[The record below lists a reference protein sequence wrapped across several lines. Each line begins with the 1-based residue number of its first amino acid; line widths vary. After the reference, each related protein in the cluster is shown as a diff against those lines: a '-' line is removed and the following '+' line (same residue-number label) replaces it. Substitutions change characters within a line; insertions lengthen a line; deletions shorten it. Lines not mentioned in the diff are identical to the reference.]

1 MNTNTNS
8 RTQVL
13 PFSWTAAI
21 VAAACAFT
29 SCTDSRAGSAVSA
42 TTSSATS
49 TSANAGTPLAE
60 YRAQLLDLAFEASSA
75 FPRNPHIKNRSRAQ
89 EAVVS
94 ACLELDQPERAQQY
108 IPRIDNW
115 RRGKAYAD
123 LAYHQAKL
131 GRMADV
137 QKDLDLA
144 QRIADGGGIEAH
156 EPAGDSVEAPQEWRR
171 DRIRTSIART
181 YLLLGQDDKAAAVAE
196 GAVESEIGRM
206 HSERARQTEPA
217 DFDVELV
224 SLDDLVGTGSF
235 EHLNAALRAYAQLF
249 DRFYDDAKR
258 RATVESKIDTAWAK
272 LPIQVRLDVLMELT
286 QHAFA
291 HADAPKALELIGR
304 AQALLDGT
312 RWSVESHVPLS
323 ARLAGLRFGAGDRER
338 ARADADAAL
347 AAYDSGRAS
356 VTDIYR
362 AGVLRPL
369 AEAYVTMG
377 DTAKARRVYAL
388 AVEEGVVNPN
398 SRPRAE
404 DISATATSM
413 AVHGFEPDAELLA
426 RMQTIR
432 AGLGDP
438 W

>member
-1 MNTNTNS
+1 MNTNS
-8 RTQVL
+8 RFQVFTL
-13 PFSWTAAI
+13 SCTTAI
-21 VAAACAFT
+21 VAIACTFA
-29 SCTDSRAGSAVSA
+29 SCTESHAGSAASA
-42 TTSSATS
+42 KTTSAQSAS
-49 TSANAGTPLAE
+49 VNAPTPLAE

-89 EAVVS
+89 ELVVT
-94 ACLELDQPERAQQY
+94 ACLELDQPERARQY

-123 LAYHQAKL
+123 LAYHQAQL

-137 QKDLDLA
+137 QQDLDIA

-156 EPAGDSVEAPQEWRR
+156 EPASDSVEAPQEWRR

-181 YLLLGQDDKAAAVAE
+181 YLLLGQDDKAAAVAD
-196 GAVESEIGRM
+196 GAVESEVGRM
-206 HSERARQTEPA
+206 HSERARQTEPT
-217 DFDVELV
+217 DFDAELV
-224 SLDDLVGTGSF
+224 TLDNLVGTGSF
-235 EHLNAALRAYAQLF
+235 EHLNAALQAYAQLF
-249 DRFYDDAKR
+249 ARFYDDAER
-258 RATVESKIDTAWAK
+258 RATVENKIDIAWAK
-272 LPIQVRLDVLMELT
+272 LPIQVRFDVLMELT

-291 HADAPKALELIGR
+291 HADAPKTLELIGK
-304 AQALLDGT
+304 AQVLLDGT
-312 RWSVESHVPLS
+312 QWSVESHVPLA
-323 ARLAGLRFGAGDRER
+323 ARLAGLRFRAGDRER
-338 ARADADAAL
+338 ARTDADAAL
-347 AAYDSGRAS
+347 SAYESGRAS
-356 VTDIYR
+356 VVDIYR

-413 AVHGFEPDAELLA
+413 AVHDFEPDAELLA
-426 RMQTIR
+426 RMQAVR